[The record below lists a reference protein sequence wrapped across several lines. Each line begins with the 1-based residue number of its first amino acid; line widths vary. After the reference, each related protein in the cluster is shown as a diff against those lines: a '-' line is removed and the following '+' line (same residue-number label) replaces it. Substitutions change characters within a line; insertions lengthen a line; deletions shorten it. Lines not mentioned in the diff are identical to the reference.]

1 MHPAPTSHLAPIT
14 GRAPITGLGLAALA
28 LALLASLPA
37 AAQYGGGD
45 APAADPAAG
54 GLPPFLAAMKRHDIT
69 IAVSVRAADGST
81 RPAPADLA
89 VGLRILAGGS
99 KVRDYHGR
107 TDAEGRAKLGGVP
120 SNPEVQGMIEYEGW
134 VDYQGV
140 RFPHRLDGIPVDGA
154 EFQMTAHE
162 VTTDTA
168 AVSLEH
174 NIEAFPDEESLVV
187 RHVMRIY
194 NDSPLAVNLAA
205 LPGGGLK
212 LSTPAGAKH
221 PELHDEHDPTLEV
234 RGTDVWFKGALLPA
248 GVGRPA
254 DIRIVYTLPW
264 GPDTYEWSQTLP
276 VKSVGLVAVVPQHK
290 QPQARE
296 AIPMT
301 LATRGGFGAVET
313 VEPQPGQR
321 YQVLRSEGAT
331 VPAGEPLR
339 FAIGNLPTAGAG
351 NLWLMLVAVF
361 VIAGFLAFG
370 FKKPPKTGGAVL
382 SRSHL
387 VAERDRLV
395 KALARMRRAVEKG
408 RMSAVRFERERE
420 AIVARLVSLYRAL
433 DRLDAR

>member
-1 MHPAPTSHLAPIT
+1 MRPALTSRSPSLT
-14 GRAPITGLGLAALA
+14 RFGLTLA
-28 LALLASLPA
+28 LALLASPA
-37 AAQYGGGD
+37 TAQYGGGET
-45 APAADPAAG
+45 PAADPAAG

-69 IAVSVRAADGST
+69 IAVSVRAADGTT

-99 KVRDYHGR
+99 KVKDYYGR
-107 TDAEGRAKLGGVP
+107 TDAEGRAKLSGVP
-120 SNPEVQGMIEYEGW
+120 SNPEVQGMIQYEGW

-168 AVSLEH
+168 AISLDH
-174 NIEAFPDEESLVV
+174 HIEAFPDEESLVV
-187 RHVMRIY
+187 RHVMRLY

-234 RGTDVWFKGALLPA
+234 RGTDVWYKGALLPQ
-248 GVGRPA
+248 GVGQPA
-254 DIRIVYTLPW
+254 EIRIVYTLPW

-290 QPQARE
+290 QPQSRE

-313 VEPQPGQR
+313 VEPQEGQR
-321 YQVLRSEGAT
+321 YQVLRSEGGT
-331 VPAGEPLR
+331 VAAGEPLR

-351 NLWLMLVAVF
+351 HLWLML
-361 VIAGFLAFG
+361 IAILAIGGFLVFG
-370 FKKPPKTGGAVL
+370 LKKPTKTGGAVL
-382 SRSHL
+382 SRTHL
-387 VAERDRLV
+387 VDERDRLV

-408 RMSAVRFERERE
+408 RMNPARFERERE